1 MPRPMNSP
9 SPLMGGR
16 RRRTPMRW
24 VPRLVVLLILA
35 GMGVW
40 VVTLVTSS
48 SGGNGQA
55 SAGRAA
61 TALERTSKIANP
73 NSKLRGQLPVQAPPG
88 ISLTSPN
95 ALNVHLRPKPGAA
108 VLFDMD
114 TGRVLWQLHALRIR
128 PIASVTKMMTALIVT
143 ERLRDDDTALITR
156 EALHFHGSEVGVL
169 PRGRRVPVRTLL
181 YGALLPSG
189 NDAAIAL
196 ADRVAG
202 SDADFAKLMNARA
215 RQLGL
220 SCTHYASSYGLQDGN
235 KSCAADMASLARV
248 VMRVPRIAN
257 VVRHEHVSLPFPW
270 LKGGRLDLYST
281 NPLLRFGYRGTIG
294 LKTGSTNA
302 AGICLVAVV
311 HRGTHTL
318 GVVLLHSP
326 NIGAQAMQLF
336 NAGFRALRGV

>member
-9 SPLMGGR
+9 SPLSGGR
-16 RRRTPMRW
+16 PRRTPVRW
-24 VPRLVVLLILA
+24 VPRLVGLRILA

-61 TALERTSKIANP
+61 TALERTSKNANP

-95 ALNVHLRPKPGAA
+95 ALNVHLRPKPAAA
-108 VLFDMD
+108 VLFDMG
-114 TGRVLWQLHALRIR
+114 TGRVLWQMHALRIR

-143 ERLRDDDTALITR
+143 ERLRDDDTARITR

-169 PRGRRVPVRTLL
+169 PRGRRVLVRTLL

-189 NDAAIAL
+189 NDAALVL

-220 SCTHYASSYGLQDGN
+220 SCTLYASSYGLQDGN

-257 VVRHEHVSLPFPW
+257 VVRHEHVSLSFPC
-270 LKGGRLDLYST
+270 LMGGRLDLYST

-311 HRGTHTL
+311 HRETHTL

-326 NIGAQAMQLF
+326 NIGAQVMQLF
-336 NAGFRALRGV
+336 NAGFRALRGA

>member
-1 MPRPMNSP
+1 
-9 SPLMGGR
+9 
-16 RRRTPMRW
+16 MRW
-24 VPRLVVLLILA
+24 APRIVVLLILL
-35 GMGVW
+35 GMGAW
-40 VVTLVTSS
+40 IVVIATSG
-48 SGGNGQA
+48 SGGGGEA
-55 SAGRAA
+55 RAGRVPASV
-61 TALERTSKIANP
+61 ERPAKNANP
-73 NSKLRGQLPVQAPPG
+73 NNKLRGRLPVQAPPG
-88 ISLTSPN
+88 ISLETPN
-95 ALNVHLRPKPGAA
+95 AMKVRLRPKPGAA
-108 VLFDMD
+108 VLFDLD

-156 EALHFHGSEVGVL
+156 EALRFHGSEVGVL
-169 PRGRRVPVRTLL
+169 PRGKRVPVRTLM

-202 SDADFAKLMNARA
+202 TDADFAKLMNARA

-220 SCTHYASSYGLQDGN
+220 SCTHFDSSYGLQDGN
-235 KSCAADMASLARV
+235 KSCAADMAALARV
-248 VMRVPRIAN
+248 VMRQPRIATI
-257 VVRHEHVSLPFPW
+257 VRHRHASLPFPF

-281 NPLLRFGYRGTIG
+281 NPLLRLGYRGTLG

-326 NIGAQAMQLF
+326 NIGGQAMQLF
-336 NAGFRALRGV
+336 NAGFRALRGA

>member
-1 MPRPMNSP
+1 MPRPMKSP

-16 RRRTPMRW
+16 RRRPPARW

-35 GMGVW
+35 AIGVW
-40 VVTLVTSS
+40 VVTLVTSN
-48 SGGNGQA
+48 SGGSGQA
-55 SAGRAA
+55 STGAP
-61 TALERTSKIANP
+61 TALERTAKNANP
-73 NSKLRGQLPVQAPPG
+73 NSKLRGRLPVQAPPG
-88 ISLTSPN
+88 ISLATPN
-95 ALNVHLRPKPGAA
+95 ALSVRLHPKPVAA
-108 VLFDMD
+108 MLFDMN
-114 TGRVLWQLHALRIR
+114 TGRTLWQLHALRIR

-143 ERLRDDDTALITR
+143 ERLRDEDTALITR
-156 EALHFHGSEVGVL
+156 EALRFHGSEVGVL
-169 PRGRRVPVRTLL
+169 PRGKRVPVRTLL

-202 SDADFAKLMNARA
+202 TDANFAKLMNARA

-220 SCTHYASSYGLQDGN
+220 TCTHFTSSYGLQTGN
-235 KSCAADMASLARV
+235 RSCAADMASLARV

-257 VVRHEHVSLPFPW
+257 VVRHERVSLPFPW

-281 NPLLRFGYRGTIG
+281 NPLLRLGYKGTIG
-294 LKTGSTNA
+294 LKTGSTDA

-336 NAGFRALRGV
+336 NAGFRALSGA